1 MSKLQVRSSRGLKKI
16 QGTIYDLL
24 ETHTAYIVNEE
35 HECPNQERYRLMW
48 EGHPTVFIIKT
59 SPAMLYELNIAL
71 AVYYHHDVGQFL
83 NADTR
88 CPACNSNTF

>member
-1 MSKLQVRSSRGLKKI
+1 MSKLQVRSSRGLKKV

-24 ETHTAYIVNEE
+24 ETHMAYIVNEG
-35 HECPNQERYRLMW
+35 HECPNQERYRHMW

-88 CPACNSNTF
+88 CLACNSDTF

>member
-1 MSKLQVRSSRGLKKI
+1 MSQLQVRTSRGLKRV
-16 QGTIYDLL
+16 QRTIYDLL

-35 HECPNQERYRLMW
+35 HECPNQERYRHMW

-88 CPACNSNTF
+88 CPA